1 MVATC
6 NIFKNRF
13 VHGRCHSGYYEKCH
27 VQSMWLWTSNLVEKT
42 ITRPTLG
49 RNLRNGVR
57 LRCLAEGILFPQ
69 ENLQAL
75 LVKLYII
82 DY

>member
-1 MVATC
+1 MPCSKHVVMD
-6 NIFKNRF
+6 FKFSRKDF
-13 VHGRCHSGYYEKCH
+13 
-27 VQSMWLWTSNLVEKT
+27 
-42 ITRPTLG
+42 ITRLTLG